1 MERSW
6 KTDRLIVDRMQR
18 RLQRARMRITM
29 RITRTQ
35 LMGSN
40 ASSLIRAAIRQF
52 TRTLGAYDTLCL
64 GSGLIKPKTGDCGKA
79 DLGALLSE

>member
-1 MERSW
+1 MG
-6 KTDRLIVDRMQR
+6 RLIVDRMHCW
-18 RLQRARMRITM
+18 LQRARMRITI

-40 ASSLIRAAIRQF
+40 ASSQIRAAIRQF
-52 TRTLGAYDTLCL
+52 TRTLGAYDALYL
-64 GSGLIKPKTGDCGKA
+64 GSRPIKPKTGDCGKA